1 MYTHT
6 HWCYTHMYT
15 HTLVFYTRIYTHVSC
30 ATASSTSAGVL
41 VFSTE
46 ILLEGEG
53 GENNFYIERYR

>member
-1 MYTHT
+1 
-6 HWCYTHMYT
+6 
-15 HTLVFYTRIYTHVSC
+15 VSC